1 MKHFCSFVLAL
12 SLILTVPVFVHAQS
26 PSYYVVV
33 GAFQVEQNAARL
45 AGKANQEGFT
55 ARYLRNEAKGLF
67 YVVVFQS
74 EKSKPAFAEVMRIRT
89 ETSFSDAWVFK
100 GELGEQ
106 ADQPRPEEQPIVE
119 QQTPV
124 QEEVVTKPEE
134 PIEEPVQEPAVEEEP
149 QPQQVV
155 EEVVETKPKPEG
167 KPFLF
172 RMTSEATGNTVVGEV
187 HILESAK
194 ATQYQAYKSNEV
206 VYLPAP
212 QNRSGTYQVVT
223 LAAGYKEMKRTIN
236 YSDPSASATEV
247 GSAQEFVI
255 SLPLV
260 RVKMGDYIEFSN
272 VRFFA
277 NSAILQPE
285 SQNELDGLV
294 QLLKENTKYKVKIH
308 GHCNGEGNRDIV
320 SRGNSTEFF
329 ATHTDNLRENAS
341 AKRLTQLRADIVKEY
356 LVSQGIESKR
366 VEAKGEGGKYII
378 YPKTS
383 TLASRNDRVE
393 VEVKK
398 GK

>member
-1 MKHFCSFVLAL
+1 MKHVCSFVLAL
-12 SLILTVPVFVHAQS
+12 SFFLTLPALVRAQT
-26 PSYYVVV
+26 PTYHVVV
-33 GAFQVEQNAARL
+33 GAFQVEQNAAHL
-45 AGKANQEGFT
+45 TAKVNQEGLT

-74 EKSKPAFAEVMRIRT
+74 RESKPAFAEVMRVRAQ
-89 ETSFSDAWVFK
+89 TSFTDAWVFR
-100 GELGEQ
+100 GQLGEPSPTVPEVT
-106 ADQPRPEEQPIVE
+106 QPAEEPQRPVEQGVAVVEPEETKEEPTEPIVE
-119 QQTPV
+119 ERPQQ
-124 QEEVVTKPEE
+124 
-134 PIEEPVQEPAVEEEP
+134 EPVT
-149 QPQQVV
+149 
-155 EEVVETKPKPEG
+155 EEVVETKPKPAG
-167 KPFLF
+167 KPFFF

-194 ATQYQAYKSNEV
+194 ATQYQSYKSNEV

-212 QNRSGTYQVVT
+212 QNRLGTYQVVT

-236 YSDPSASATEV
+236 YADPAASAAEV
-247 GSAQEFVI
+247 GPAQEFVI

-272 VRFFA
+272 VRFFP

-294 QLLKENTKYKVKIH
+294 QLLKENPKYKVKVH

-320 SRGNSTEFF
+320 SKGNSTEFF

-398 GK
+398 GR